1 MIAKSNKIFV
11 RPAIE
16 ADIPR
21 LIMIENTCFKPDLF
35 PFFTAR
41 HFKYC
46 LRRHTAAL
54 WVAEDIKRHVLGYVL
69 LFFRANSKL
78 ARLYSIAVD
87 PAEHGAGIGKL
98 LLRTAEEIALKR
110 ECQHIILEVRSD
122 SASTINLYTKSGY
135 IKGKLIPTYYPD
147 GMTAVKMKK
156 KIIP

>member
-1 MIAKSNKIFV
+1 MSNQSNKLTV

-16 ADIPR
+16 ADISR
-21 LIMIENTCFKPDLF
+21 LIMIENACFKPDLF

-54 WVAEDIKRHVLGYVL
+54 WVAEDNKRLVLGYVL
-69 LFFRANSKL
+69 LFFRANSRL

-87 PAEHGAGIGKL
+87 PATHGAGIGKL

-110 ECQHIILEVRSD
+110 ECQHIILEVRAD
-122 SASTINLYTKSGY
+122 SLSTINLYTQSGY
-135 IKGKLIPTYYPD
+135 IKGKLIPAYYPD
-147 GMTAVKMKK
+147 GMAAVKMKK
-156 KIIP
+156 TISQ